1 MSYFK
6 TIYEEQ
12 NVMRIKIN
20 KQKAQERPQPTREMA
35 ILALRELKKHNLRQ
49 DKRKKDAKN

>member
-20 KQKAQERPQPTREMA
+20 KQKVSQRPQPTREMA
-35 ILALRELKKHNLRQ
+35 ILALRELKKHSLHQ